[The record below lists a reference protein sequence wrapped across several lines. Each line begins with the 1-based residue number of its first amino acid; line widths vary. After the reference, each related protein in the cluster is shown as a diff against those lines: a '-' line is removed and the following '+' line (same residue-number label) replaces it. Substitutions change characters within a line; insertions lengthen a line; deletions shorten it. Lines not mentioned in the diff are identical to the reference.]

1 MICYILGKMLGVEA
15 LLLLVP
21 AFVGAL
27 YDEREGIAF
36 LIPSAILLLFF
47 LIAGL
52 RKPEKTKIYGKEGL
66 IIVASAWILWSLF
79 GALPFTISGEI
90 PNYVDALFETISGF
104 TTTGSSILPDVEA
117 LSQCMLFW
125 RSFTHWVGGMGVLV
139 FVLVLT
145 SLDKNSSMYLM
156 TAEVPGPEKEKL
168 VPKMVSTA
176 RILYG
181 IYLGMTLVQT
191 ILLLCGG
198 MNLFDSLLHA
208 FGTAGTGGFSNY
220 GASVGHF
227 DSAYIVLHAASQRIQ
242 DGMEK

>member
-1 MICYILGKMLGVEA
+1 MNTRMICYILGKMLGVEA

-125 RSFTHWVGGMGVLV
+125 RSFTHWVGGMGVL
-139 FVLVLT
+139 
-145 SLDKNSSMYLM
+145 DRK
-156 TAEVPGPEKEKL
+156 
-168 VPKMVSTA
+168 
-176 RILYG
+176 
-181 IYLGMTLVQT
+181 
-191 ILLLCGG
+191 
-198 MNLFDSLLHA
+198 
-208 FGTAGTGGFSNY
+208 
-220 GASVGHF
+220 SV
-227 DSAYIVLHAASQRIQ
+227 V
-242 DGMEK
+242 